1 MTQPNVFALR
11 VEKALMTKFKVVA
24 TEHGRSM
31 NKEIVMLIKQAV
43 QTYEKENGLIEIQVD
58 EDEL

>member
-11 VEKALMTKFKVVA
+11 VDKPLMAKFKVVA

-43 QTYEKENGLIEIQVD
+43 QAYEKENGPIAVQEDD
-58 EDEL
+58 EY

>member
-11 VEKALMTKFKVVA
+11 VEKPLMAKLKVVA

-43 QTYEKENGLIEIQVD
+43 QACEKENGIIEIQMN
-58 EDEL
+58 EDEY

>member
-11 VEKALMTKFKVVA
+11 VEKPLMAKFKVVA
-24 TEHGRSM
+24 SEHGRSM

-43 QTYEKENGLIEIQVD
+43 QAYEKENGPILLEE
-58 EDEL
+58 EDTY

>member
-11 VEKALMTKFKVVA
+11 VEKALMAKFKVVA

-31 NKEIVMLIKQAV
+31 NKEIVMLIKQAI
-43 QTYEKENGLIEIQVD
+43 QAYEKENGPIEIQMGED
-58 EDEL
+58 ED

>member
-1 MTQPNVFALR
+1 MTQPKVFALR
-11 VEKALMTKFKVVA
+11 VDKPLMAKFKIVA

-43 QTYEKENGLIEIQVD
+43 QAYEKENGLIEIQTG
-58 EDEL
+58 EDEY

>member
-11 VEKALMTKFKVVA
+11 VEKALMARFMVVA
-24 TEHGRSM
+24 AAHDRSM

-43 QTYEKENGLIEIQVD
+43 QDYEKENGPFEIQA
-58 EDEL
+58 EDEY